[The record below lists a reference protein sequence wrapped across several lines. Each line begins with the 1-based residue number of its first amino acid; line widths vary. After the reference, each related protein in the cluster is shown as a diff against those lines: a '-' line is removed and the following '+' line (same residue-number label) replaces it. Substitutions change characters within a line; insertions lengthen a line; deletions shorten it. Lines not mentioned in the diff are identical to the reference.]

1 MSREVEE
8 KTVLRFAAMPADET
22 RERIIKGIIVF
33 CVLHHLHVE
42 AVGLKGSS
50 DRLDILSDS
59 RKLGPS
65 ICVVTHPD
73 HKRMAFL
80 VKPYCL
86 SCGCFDFNTL
96 DAAGF
101 SD

>member
-8 KTVLRFAAMPADET
+8 KTVLRFAAMPADES

-50 DRLDILSDS
+50 DHLDILIGLPEAWAIHLCS
-59 RKLGPS
+59 RSPQ
-65 ICVVTHPD
+65 
-73 HKRMAFL
+73 
-80 VKPYCL
+80 
-86 SCGCFDFNTL
+86 
-96 DAAGF
+96 
-101 SD
+101 